1 MQFGMPTLIEHQTF
15 EEAAQLCKELG
26 LAFIELNMNLPAV
39 SQAILSGDP
48 CETQHL
54 RRIADSFGLYFT
66 IHLEENMNICDFNP
80 AVADAYLLTVRQA
93 IRTAKEID
101 APLLNMHL
109 HKGVYFTL
117 PDGKAY
123 LYERYPAHYRK
134 SLEVFRQLCEKE
146 VTGNGP
152 VISIENTSGYAAFE
166 KPAIEFLL
174 ESDTFALTWD
184 IGHSHSANEAD
195 EPFLLKHADKLRH
208 FHIHDANGNKNHLP
222 LSAGKV
228 DIASRLD
235 IAQKHG
241 CRCVIETKTAAAL
254 RDSVSWLQNS

>member
-1 MQFGMPTLIEHQTF
+1 MQFGMPTLVEHQTL
-15 EEAAQLCKELG
+15 EESAQLCKELG

-39 SQAILSGDP
+39 CQAIVSGDP
-48 CETQHL
+48 DKTQHL
-54 RRIADSFGLYFT
+54 RRIADSFSLYFT
-66 IHLEENMNICDFNP
+66 IHLEENMNVCDFNP
-80 AVADAYLLTVRQA
+80 AVTDAYLHTVRKA
-93 IRTAKEID
+93 IRTAIEIE

-123 LYERYPAHYRK
+123 LYERYPTHYRK
-134 SLEVFRQLCEKE
+134 SLEVFRQLCEQE
-146 VTGNGP
+146 TAGTGI
-152 VISIENTSGYAAFE
+152 VIAIENTSGFAAFE

-174 ESDTFALTWD
+174 ESDTFGLTWD

-195 EPFLLKHADKLRH
+195 EPFLLEHANKLRH
-208 FHIHDANGNKNHLP
+208 FHIHDANGSKNHLP

-228 DIASRLD
+228 DIASRL
-235 IAQKHG
+235 AVAKKHG

-254 RDSVSWLQNS
+254 KESVLWLKNS